1 MVGLGTDGCAS
12 NNDLD
17 LFKEMDTAAK
27 LEKVHRLD
35 PTVMKARTVLRMAT
49 ISGAGVLG
57 LGKQIGSLEVGKQ
70 ADLIL
75 LELNKPHLT
84 PCYDPFSL
92 IVYSAQG
99 SDVHSVMIA
108 GRMVM
113 EDRRILTFDLNE
125 VLERMTRLS
134 RLVSPCPMGREVR
147 HQEKSGLF

>member
-1 MVGLGTDGCAS
+1 MCS

-75 LELNKPHLT
+75 LELSKPHLT

-113 EDRRILTFDLNE
+113 EDRKILTFDLDE
-125 VLERMTRLS
+125 VLERVTRLS
-134 RLVSPCPMGREVR
+134 QLISPGPVGGR
-147 HQEKSGLF
+147 QGA